1 MARYTKILLHT
12 CIQFSNVKNIIN
24 NTNDYM
30 KHMCYSLK
38 MANCTLYSH
47 VSVCVG
53 NFHFIPL
60 QTNVSCLGHQERRGK

>member
-12 CIQFSNVKNIIN
+12 CMKFPNIKNIIN
-24 NTNDYM
+24 STKDYM
-30 KHMCYSLK
+30 KHMRYSLK
-38 MANCTLYSH
+38 IANYALCSY

-60 QTNVSCLGHQERRGK
+60 KTNVSCLGHQESRGK